1 MRRIKYIA
9 PVESMQGNLSG
20 NQKLEY
26 ALNDNPAF
34 EAPDGRQ
41 YARNYRAS
49 YIANRRARD
58 GRAYFSVKTKS
69 AVNNTDA
76 ARVTQAALGA
86 AANMASRLFGLDKWA
101 TIRQTIVDS
110 YENAKAKGRTKATSA
125 RNFFVEYA
133 APCFAAKQSQILVPI
148 FVEDG
153 TYTQYWGQVNPF
165 VGEGQYDEEQDV
177 WVDNFTLVKFWLQLA
192 HSSNTNLTTP
202 VYYYVAGQRGVGFL
216 SSLGIGNSFS
226 SLMAGGWNVLGL
238 EAKTVGATANAVCMG
253 EMFLSVPGVSTP
265 VTSDMTLQATSTD
278 GSIKYVLNP
287 IA

>member
-101 TIRQTIVDS
+101 TLRQTIIDS
-110 YENAKAKGRTKATSA
+110 YENAKAKGRTKAASA

-133 APCFAAKQSQILVPI
+133 APCFAAKQSEILVPI
-148 FVEDG
+148 FTADG

-165 VGEGQYDEEQDV
+165 VGQGQYDEEQDV
-177 WVDNFTLVKFWLQLA
+177 WVDNFTIVKFWLQLA
-192 HSSNTNLTTP
+192 SSGFTNLPTP
-202 VYYYVAGQRGVGFL
+202 AYFWVGNQKGVCFASELGVGNTFAQ
-216 SSLGIGNSFS
+216 II
-226 SLMAGGWNVLGL
+226 AGGWNVLGL
-238 EAKTVGATANAVCMG
+238 TTGTVLETANVV
-253 EMFLSVPGVSTP
+253 EL
-265 VTSDMTLQATSTD
+265 
-278 GSIKYVLNP
+278 GSMYVVGLTTGNP
-287 IA
+287 ITADLGIQGTFKYGLKPIPA

>member
-20 NQKLEY
+20 NQVLEY
-26 ALNDNPAF
+26 ALNNNPAF

-69 AVNNTDA
+69 AVNNTDS

-86 AANMASRLFGLDKWA
+86 AANLASRLFGLDEWA
-101 TIRQTIVDS
+101 ITRQTVIDS
-110 YENAKAKGRTKATSA
+110 FENAKAKGRTKASSA
-125 RNFFVEYA
+125 RNFFIEYA
-133 APCFAAKQSQILVPI
+133 APCFAAKQSEILVPV
-148 FVEDG
+148 FEADG
-153 TYTQYWGQVNPF
+153 TYTAYWGCVNPF
-165 VGEGQYDEEQDV
+165 VGEGQYDEEQDI

-192 HSSNTNLTTP
+192 RSTNTNLTTP
-202 VYYYVAGQRGVGFL
+202 KYYYVGGQKGICFVGAFDT
-216 SSLGIGNSFS
+216 GNSFS
-226 SLMAGGWNVLGL
+226 QIIAGGWNVLGL
-238 EAKTVGATANAVCMG
+238 TTGTVGSTANVVKKG
-253 EMFLSVPGVSTP
+253 ELYVAGHGATTP
-265 VTSDMTLQATSTD
+265 ITSDLSIQAPFVYD
-278 GSIKYVLNP
+278 LVP